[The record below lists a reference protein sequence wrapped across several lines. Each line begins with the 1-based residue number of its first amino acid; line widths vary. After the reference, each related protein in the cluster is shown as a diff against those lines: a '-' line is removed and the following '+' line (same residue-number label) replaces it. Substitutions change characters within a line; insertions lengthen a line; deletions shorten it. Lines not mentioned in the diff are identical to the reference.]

1 MTDKL
6 EIKDVADVVVRFSGD
21 SGDGMQLAGNIFSTV
36 SATVGNGISTFPDYP
51 ADIRAP
57 QGSLTGV
64 SGFQVHIGEGSVYT
78 PDSIWLTCVGRLAFP
93 MFAFMLVEGYHH
105 TRSVKKYM
113 LRLLVFA
120 VVSEIPFDLMVGGS
134 VLYPFHQNVMWTLL
148 LGLGTM
154 HLIDRLIG
162 GRQSLLRFLAAFAAV
177 IVSAVL
183 ATLFMLD
190 YFGFGVLTVLTFYI
204 FRGGNWIS
212 RLGQLV
218 CLALINLE
226 LIGGLVM
233 PVSLFGLS
241 FDLPQQ
247 GFALLSLVFI
257 WLYNGSQG
265 PHGKAVKYSFYV
277 FYPLHMLILGLIAIA

>member
-1 MTDKL
+1 MP
-6 EIKDVADVVVRFSGD
+6 
-21 SGDGMQLAGNIFSTV
+21 IFSNGKRSFGLSSFTLHILAMAFMLMDHMW
-36 SATVGNGISTFPDYP
+36 ATVVPDN
-51 ADIRAP
+51 
-57 QGSLTGV
+57 
-64 SGFQVHIGEGSVYT
+64 
-78 PDSIWLTCVGRLAFP
+78 IWLTCVGRLAFP

-105 TRSVKKYM
+105 TGSVKKYM

-120 VVSEIPFDLMVGGS
+120 AVSEVPFNVMVGGS

-148 LGLGTM
+148 LGLGTIY
-154 HLIDRLIG
+154 LIDRLIG
-162 GRQSLLRFLAAFAAV
+162 VRQSLLRLLAAFAAV
-177 IVSAVL
+177 IISAVL

-190 YFGFGVLTVLTFYI
+190 YYGYGVLTVLTFYI
-204 FRGGNWIS
+204 FRGDKWLS
-212 RLGQLV
+212 RLGQLI

-241 FDLPQQ
+241 FDFPQQ

-257 WLYNGSQG
+257 WLYNGRQG
-265 PHGKAVKYSFYV
+265 PHGRAVKYSFYV

>member
-1 MTDKL
+1 MP
-6 EIKDVADVVVRFSGD
+6 
-21 SGDGMQLAGNIFSTV
+21 IFSNGKRSFGLSAFTLHILAMAFMLMDHMW
-36 SATVGNGISTFPDYP
+36 ATVVPDN
-51 ADIRAP
+51 
-57 QGSLTGV
+57 
-64 SGFQVHIGEGSVYT
+64 
-78 PDSIWLTCVGRLAFP
+78 IWLTCVGRLAFP

-105 TRSVKKYM
+105 TGSVKKYM

-120 VVSEIPFDLMVGGS
+120 AVSEVPFDLMVSGS

-148 LGLGTM
+148 LGLGTIY
-154 HLIDRLIG
+154 LIDRLIG
-162 GRQSLLRFLAAFAAV
+162 VKQSLLRLLAAFAAV
-177 IVSAVL
+177 IISAVL

-190 YFGFGVLTVLTFYI
+190 YYGYGVLTVLTFYI
-204 FRGGNWIS
+204 FRGDKWLS
-212 RLGQLV
+212 RLGQLI

-241 FDLPQQ
+241 FDFPQQ

-257 WLYNGSQG
+257 WLYNGRQG
-265 PHGKAVKYSFYV
+265 PHGRAVKYSFYV

>member
-1 MTDKL
+1 MTPML
-6 EIKDVADVVVRFSGD
+6 SDVKKGFGLS
-21 SGDGMQLAGNIFSTV
+21 SFTLHILAMVFMLMDHMW
-36 SATVGNGISTFPDYP
+36 ATV
-51 ADIRAP
+51 
-57 QGSLTGV
+57 V
-64 SGFQVHIGEGSVYT
+64 

-154 HLIDRLIG
+154 YLIDRLIG
-162 GRQSLLRFLAAFAAV
+162 GKQSLLRFLAAFAAV
-177 IVSAVL
+177 VVSAVL
-183 ATLFMLD
+183 ATLLMLD
-190 YFGFGVLTVLTFYI
+190 YYGYGILTVLTFYI
-204 FRGGNWIS
+204 FRGDKWLS
-212 RLGQLV
+212 RLWQLI

-226 LIGGLVM
+226 LIGGLVF
-233 PVSLFGLS
+233 PVSMFGLS
-241 FDLPQQ
+241 FGFPQQ

-265 PHGKAVKYSFYV
+265 PHGKAVKYSFYI

>member
-1 MTDKL
+1 MTPTLSDKKRSFGL
-6 EIKDVADVVVRFSGD
+6 SSFSLHI
-21 SGDGMQLAGNIFSTV
+21 LAMVFMLMDHMW
-36 SATVGNGISTFPDYP
+36 ATVVPGN
-51 ADIRAP
+51 
-57 QGSLTGV
+57 L
-64 SGFQVHIGEGSVYT
+64 
-78 PDSIWLTCVGRLAFP
+78 WLNCVGRLVFP
-93 MFAFMLVEGYHH
+93 MFAFMLVEGYHRS
-105 TRSVKKYM
+105 RSVRKYM
-113 LRLLVFA
+113 LRLLIFA
-120 VVSEIPFDLMVGGS
+120 IVSEVPFDLMVSGS
-134 VLYPFHQNVMWTLL
+134 LLYPFCQNVMWTLL

-154 HLIDRLIG
+154 YLIDRLIG
-162 GRQSLLRFLAAFAAV
+162 GKQSLLRYLAAFAAV

-183 ATLFMLD
+183 ATLLMLD

-257 WLYNGSQG
+257 WLYNGRQG